1 LLADPQFVKKAR
13 EGRADEINTCI
24 ACNQACLDHVFSG
37 QITSCLVN
45 PRACHETE
53 LVISRAPRRKRIAVI
68 GAGPAGMSFA
78 VTAAE
83 RGHAVTLFEADAHI
97 GGQLDMAR
105 RIPGKEEFDETLRYF
120 RRRIELTGVRL
131 ELNTRA
137 SAELLERG
145 GFDEIVVATGVRP
158 RLPAIEGIDHP
169 KVISYLDLLRGGKPA
184 GRSVAI
190 VGAGGIAFDVATIL
204 SESGASG
211 ESGEIGARASLNPA
225 RFCAAWGIDDACA
238 SRGGLR
244 EPRPETTARQVM
256 LLQRKSTRT
265 GDRLGRTTGWIHRA
279 ALRARGVATIPG
291 VVFRR
296 IDDDGLHVT
305 IVGKDR
311 LLAVDSIVVCAGQE
325 PQRDLHDAL
334 QARGR
339 SVHLIG
345 GADAVAELDA
355 KRAIA
360 QGTALA
366 ARI

>member
-1 LLADPQFVKKAR
+1 MARPLLADPQFVKKAR

-78 VTAAE
+78 ITAAE
-83 RGHAVTLFEADAHI
+83 RGHDLTLFEADAQI

-105 RIPGKEEFDETLRYF
+105 RIPGKEEFDESLRYF
-120 RRRIELTGVRL
+120 RRQIEITGVRL

-158 RLPAIEGIDHP
+158 RMPPIEGIDHP

-204 SESGASG
+204 SESG
-211 ESGEIGARASLNPA
+211 ESASLNPTK
-225 RFCAAWGIDDACA
+225 FCAAWGIDDACA

-244 EPRPETTARQVM
+244 EPRPETTARQVT

-291 VVFRR
+291 VAFRR

-311 LLAVDSIVVCAGQE
+311 LLAVDTIVVCAGQE
-325 PQRDLHDAL
+325 PLRDLHDAL

-366 ARI
+366 AGI